1 MGTVDYMA
9 PEQCDDSHDVDIR
22 ADIYSLGAT
31 LFKMVTGRA
40 PFATSERRSPLS
52 RIRALATEQPQR
64 LSDVLSGVDL
74 EFSDVV
80 NRMLAR
86 NPDDR
91 WPTPGEVAEALAP
104 FTAGHDLK
112 NAVSVAEAAPEPV
125 KKPPLSAPQS
135 LASVQPQ
142 ESRSAANAGS
152 PPSTGLLTARNLLV
166 VAALA
171 GAIMFRLQTDK
182 GVIVVECDV
191 PNVQIQLLKDGE
203 LHDELSLKQGR
214 TSISV
219 FAGQYEIR
227 IPGETDSIE
236 VSAERCTVRRG
247 SKLVAE
253 IRYVKH
259 NETAEL
265 SVAPNVA
272 EKMQPTYVGT
282 SMSSWQKQLADRN
295 PGQQIPA
302 LKAIGILGVDTNA
315 DEAGRMI
322 FETVKH
328 LFRHSSTLSF
338 TPLGFGEPA
347 EEHLRFTAVQAYRP
361 LLDDPDGVELLREF
375 LTDGDTAA
383 RRYAICVLDCQE
395 VKPSSSAPG
404 YDAAQR
410 ARTRLIPALV
420 AASHD
425 DDIDVRIDAIYQ
437 TQGFEIGEP
446 SIVNRYAE
454 MVASDDFPEVRA
466 AAIILFDLAPE
477 KRPMI
482 GQRYIQLYEAR
493 KDKFKLANRQGKSR
507 LDMSPDPLAL
517 LHVAIE
523 CEVESVEVLEDL
535 IAVLT
540 EPSAA
545 PEVRAQAAY
554 LLGLWTK
561 HTDASGRVVATL
573 VNLLE
578 SRGRGL
584 FKACWVG
591 VDEFADS
598 KGRSVS
604 YDSLWALFFDE
615 LGKFGPAANDAI
627 PFLNEFLSVDLSGN
641 KIRLSL
647 TVDETAKAIDA
658 LGRIGMN
665 AESVQTVEAWLGMVN
680 STDSSGRTIAEV
692 AAEALSRVPAEELKR
707 LRAELSQSNSK

>member
-1 MGTVDYMA
+1 M
-9 PEQCDDSHDVDIR
+9 
-22 ADIYSLGAT
+22 
-31 LFKMVTGRA
+31 
-40 PFATSERRSPLS
+40 
-52 RIRALATEQPQR
+52 
-64 LSDVLSGVDL
+64 
-74 EFSDVV
+74 
-80 NRMLAR
+80 
-86 NPDDR
+86 
-91 WPTPGEVAEALAP
+91 
-104 FTAGHDLK
+104 
-112 NAVSVAEAAPEPV
+112 
-125 KKPPLSAPQS
+125 
-135 LASVQPQ
+135 
-142 ESRSAANAGS
+142 
-152 PPSTGLLTARNLLV
+152 
-166 VAALA
+166 
-171 GAIMFRLQTDK
+171 
-182 GVIVVECDV
+182 
-191 PNVQIQLLKDGE
+191 
-203 LHDELSLKQGR
+203 
-214 TSISV
+214 
-219 FAGQYEIR
+219 
-227 IPGETDSIE
+227 
-236 VSAERCTVRRG
+236 
-247 SKLVAE
+247 
-253 IRYVKH
+253 
-259 NETAEL
+259 
-265 SVAPNVA
+265 
-272 EKMQPTYVGT
+272 
-282 SMSSWQKQLADRN
+282 
-295 PGQQIPA
+295 
-302 LKAIGILGVDTNA
+302 
-315 DEAGRMI
+315 
-322 FETVKH
+322 
-328 LFRHSSTLSF
+328 
-338 TPLGFGEPA
+338 
-347 EEHLRFTAVQAYRP
+347 
-361 LLDDPDGVELLREF
+361 
-375 LTDGDTAA
+375 
-383 RRYAICVLDCQE
+383 
-395 VKPSSSAPG
+395 KPSSSAPG